1 MTKRRPTPPRV
12 SPSLDVEGRVEAIAR
27 DMAAGTWSRLTAE
40 AHRVTWGVSAE
51 TMRADAAE
59 ASRRLR
65 SRLNVDELVV
75 SMIGRLERTYEAAT
89 ADGDHKAAVAAVKVL
104 AEVTGAS
111 APLKVAMTDT
121 KGADVPSAPS
131 MPPWLSEPGP
141 LDFYVAHRWQ
151 PSHAMAQQLLKGER
165 DPLGPCGRASCAF
178 CTRFHP
184 QASKVHTDV

>member
-1 MTKRRPTPPRV
+1 MET
-12 SPSLDVEGRVEAIAR
+12 IAR
-27 DMAAGTWSRLTAE
+27 DMAGGTWSRLVAE
-40 AHRVTWGVSAE
+40 GYAVAWGVASE
-51 TMRADAAE
+51 TVRGYAKE

-65 SRLNVDELVV
+65 SHLDMDELAVTL
-75 SMIGRLERTYEAAT
+75 IGRLERTYEAAT
-89 ADGDHKAAVAAVKVL
+89 ADGDHKAAVAALKTL
-104 AEVTGAS
+104 AEVTGVT

-151 PSHAMAQQLLKGER
+151 PSAVMAQQLLKGER

-178 CTRFHP
+178 CARFHH
-184 QASKVHTDV
+184 QATPTHAPGASL